1 MEHVCVIHVMRGSN
15 VKNVL
20 WGMKETFVTG
30 ALRGITGVTG
40 LDLNVWLAIVIQNG
54 PTLQFVT
61 LMANATVSTPIMQVE
76 IVQNVAKVWVA

>member
-1 MEHVCVIHVMRGSN
+1 MCVIHVMRASN

-40 LDLNVWLAIVIQNG
+40 MDLNVWLAIVIQNG
-54 PTLQFVT
+54 PTLPAKFVT